1 MSLTSGPGSTSLATT
16 LPADPFTDLAVQFG
30 MLLGVADFD
39 ALAANPR
46 GKMRL
51 HNAWLHGE
59 GVVWGYPVCVDSASR
74 ELRVGPGL
82 ALDAVGHELY
92 VPVQSCL
99 DLGAWFDTT
108 SADQSA
114 GLTVTH
120 EDGSVSF
127 DAYVVVRFAACLAQ
141 PVPAMS
147 AQCGGSATDVAYS
160 RVNETVELLLR
171 PNQAPARQ
179 ITFPGLRGLLGVPAG
194 GQPGSAAQ
202 AAQAALTRIAALP
215 RDQSAQGWLDQFRT
229 IVSAEIEQL
238 APIGLQNGQPGSSLL
253 FPADEPV
260 DVVLAQLTG
269 ITLASGPG
277 GTRTASVQSIDTS
290 VRWSHVPTATM
301 LELLSALGSQGG
313 AGGAGA
319 VVDAGGPRI
328 DPSTAAWDGESIVVT
343 TSGTFLGG
351 TLKAGTAIT
360 ITSISPGAA
369 GGWTDVSFTASLG
382 PGQNT
387 LTFAALN
394 PAPAAGLWFRVLV
407 RGTGAS
413 PVMGAPVVAGGPPV
427 AFAGTVGGPP
437 CDAAQGADAAFLIVR
452 S

>member
-1 MSLTSGPGSTSLATT
+1 MTSGTGSTSLATT
-16 LPADPFTDLAVQFG
+16 LPVDPFTDLAVQFG

-59 GVVWGYPVCVDSASR
+59 GVVWGYPVCVDNASR

-114 GLTVTH
+114 GLTVTTN

-147 AQCGGSATDVAYS
+147 APCGGSATDVAYS

-171 PNQAPARQ
+171 PNQAPDRE
-179 ITFPGLRGLLGVPAG
+179 ITFPELRGLLGVPAE
-194 GQPGSAAQ
+194 GQPDSAV
-202 AAQAALTRIAALP
+202 QAALTRIAALP
-215 RDQSAQGWLDQFRT
+215 QDQRVKGWLNEFRT

-269 ITLASGPG
+269 ITLTSGPD
-277 GTRTASVQSIDTS
+277 GTRTASVQAIDTS

-301 LELLSALGSQGG
+301 LELLCALGGQGG

-328 DPSTAAWDGESIVVT
+328 DPSTAVWAGDSIVVD

-351 TLKAGTAIT
+351 TLTAGTAIT
-360 ITSISPGAA
+360 ITSIDPGAA
-369 GGWTDVSFTASLG
+369 GVWAAVSFTASFD
-382 PGQNT
+382 PEQNT

-394 PAPAAGLWFRVLV
+394 PAPAAGQWFRVLV

-413 PVMGAPVVAGGPPV
+413 PVMGAPVVAGGPPA

>member
-1 MSLTSGPGSTSLATT
+1 MISEPGGTSPAVT

-59 GVVWGYPVCVDSASR
+59 GVAWGYPVSVDSTSR

-92 VPVQSCL
+92 VSVLSCL
-99 DLGAWFDTT
+99 DLGAWFDKAST
-108 SADQSA
+108 DESA
-114 GLTVTH
+114 GLTVTRN
-120 EDGSVSF
+120 EDGSVTF

-147 AQCGGSATDVAYS
+147 ASSAGSASDIAYS
-160 RVNETVELLLR
+160 RVNETVELLLM
-171 PNQAPARQ
+171 PNQAPARET
-179 ITFPGLRGLLGVPAG
+179 TFPELRGLLGVAAG
-194 GQPGSAAQ
+194 GQPDSVV
-202 AAQAALTRIAALP
+202 QAALTKIAGLP
-215 RDQSAQGWLDQFRT
+215 QDQRAQAWLDQLRM

-253 FPADEPV
+253 FPADEPA

-269 ITLASGPG
+269 ITLASGPDG
-277 GTRTASVQSIDTS
+277 AQTASVGSIDTS

-301 LELLSALGSQGG
+301 LELLSALGASGIAGGMG
-313 AGGAGA
+313 AG
-319 VVDAGGPRI
+319 VDAGGPRI
-328 DPSTAAWDGESIVVT
+328 DPSKTAWGNDSIVVT
-343 TSGTFLGG
+343 TRGTFLEG
-351 TLKAGTAIT
+351 TLAAGTAIT
-360 ITSISPGAA
+360 SIDPGAA
-369 GGWTDVSFTASLG
+369 GGWTDVSFTASFD

-387 LTFAALN
+387 LTFALN
-394 PAPAAGLWFRVLV
+394 PPPATGSWVRVLV

-413 PVMGAPVVAGGPPV
+413 PVMGAPAAADGPPV
-427 AFAGTVGGPP
+427 AFAGTVTGPP
-437 CDAAQGADAAFLIVR
+437 CDHAQGADAAFLIKR